1 MKNPDIL
8 LAIKPVIKAFEKLD
22 IPYYIGGSI
31 ASSLHGIARAT
42 IAVDVI
48 ADISQTHVIDLI
60 NFLSDTYYIE
70 EEPIR
75 EAINRKSSFNLIHL
89 DTMIKID
96 VFIHKKDPFNKSAIT
111 RKHKDLLVEG
121 DDETDYYFASPED
134 VILNKLR
141 WYEMTNRVPERQW
154 LDITGVIKV
163 QGDSLDKEYLLK
175 WSEYLKVSRLLKDAF
190 SEADQII

>member
-1 MKNPDIL
+1 
-8 LAIKPVIKAFEKLD
+8 
-22 IPYYIGGSI
+22 
-31 ASSLHGIARAT
+31 
-42 IAVDVI
+42 
-48 ADISQTHVIDLI
+48 
-60 NFLSDTYYIE
+60 
-70 EEPIR
+70 
-75 EAINRKSSFNLIHL
+75 
-89 DTMIKID
+89 MIKID

-175 WSEYLKVSRLLKDAF
+175 WSEYLNVSRLLKDAF